1 MPHIYLVRHGR
12 TTANKDGIL
21 AGRTKGVNLDSEGLK
36 QVLNTSFVLSDV
48 KFKKIFSSPMERCIA
63 TTEIILKNNNHKSK
77 FLISND
83 LNECD
88 YGKWQNRKLKDLRK
102 EKLWQQVQNCPSKV
116 TFPGGESFNNILN
129 RFKKF
134 IIKESSK
141 LKKDENL
148 LIVSHG
154 DPIRLFIAF
163 SLGIEMDKFQ
173 KVMIDPS
180 SISIVDIWKKN
191 IIVKSMNNRLDFIS
205 KSKSDLGGGAG

>member
-1 MPHIYLVRHGR
+1 VPHIYLVRHGR

-63 TTEIILKNNNHKSK
+63 TTEIILKNNNYKSK

-88 YGKWQNRKLKDLRK
+88 YGKWQNKKLKDLRK
-102 EKLWQQVQNCPSKV
+102 EKLWKQVQNCPSKV

-154 DPIRLFIAF
+154 DPIRLFIAY

-205 KSKSDLGGGAG
+205 MSKSDLGGGAG

>member
-88 YGKWQNRKLKDLRK
+88 YGKWQNKKLKDLRK
-102 EKLWQQVQNCPSKV
+102 EKLWKQVQNCPSKV

-154 DPIRLFIAF
+154 DPIRLFLAF

>member
-88 YGKWQNRKLKDLRK
+88 YGKWQNKKLKDLRK
-102 EKLWQQVQNCPSKV
+102 EKLWKQVQNCPSKV

-205 KSKSDLGGGAG
+205 KSKYDLGGGAG

>member
-63 TTEIILKNNNHKSK
+63 TTEIILKNNNHKSE

-88 YGKWQNRKLKDLRK
+88 YGKWQNKKLKDLRK
-102 EKLWQQVQNCPSKV
+102 EKLWKQVQNCPSKV

>member
-63 TTEIILKNNNHKSK
+63 TTEIILKNNNYKSK

-88 YGKWQNRKLKDLRK
+88 YGKWQNKKLKDLRK
-102 EKLWQQVQNCPSKV
+102 EKLWKQVQNCPSKV

-154 DPIRLFIAF
+154 DPIRLFIAY

-205 KSKSDLGGGAG
+205 MSKSDLGGGAG

>member
-1 MPHIYLVRHGR
+1 VPHIYLVRHGR

-63 TTEIILKNNNHKSK
+63 TTEIILKNNNYKSK

-88 YGKWQNRKLKDLRK
+88 YGKWQNKKLKDLRK
-102 EKLWQQVQNCPSKV
+102 EKLWKQVQNCPSKV